1 MVKREKII
9 IERSVFFQKKKETAR
24 ARGMLMNL
32 SGIGS
37 LLHKKSFSQVSGLV
51 LNSMLLPAVLMLSL
65 ISPVA
70 IAMTEM
76 KDSEL
81 SAVSGQAL
89 LQMNKTPGAGSSSD
103 VTFYKAGL
111 DAELEL
117 NLNIEKLQL
126 GCTAGAIN
134 GQYCDIDID
143 RVSLSGRNWSTDRPE
158 SSALLTRPF
167 FEFAIKNDQT
177 ATLREVMGIRLSAEN
192 AFGMMT
198 FGDQTE
204 GMSEANSNN
213 GINSLSG
220 YMEIGSATGVAQT
233 TSRPMSYANTTFNGQ
248 NYAGLG
254 QPITGNIWL
263 TVLGIIND
271 VVGITSTDYNLI
283 LDSATANVVTNPT
296 TVSGKRL
303 TEVNLQGAATIN
315 PINFAG
321 PMQANVQNLLGLGID
336 LDLDKDVT
344 GTITGLTADVPI
356 VESLGF
362 IHKLD
367 IDNAFSLSMQSNDVL
382 WPGAA
387 TVAQQGWWLA
397 FEDEIDI
404 GSISPANEVALTN
417 DVLLQV
423 LNGATGNAGTG
434 TNCTTASVN
443 CALFRGLG
451 TRNGEPY
458 GIRCNGLSACL
469 GGSLPIGTVNVPRE
483 VVFPLENLKLG
494 AQNVTPNCYGSARFC

>member
-1 MVKREKII
+1 MHIIKKARKLMMRRLLSKIFI
-9 IERSVFFQKKKETAR
+9 HLYALIAT
-24 ARGMLMNL
+24 
-32 SGIGS
+32 
-37 LLHKKSFSQVSGLV
+37 
-51 LNSMLLPAVLMLSL
+51 L
-65 ISPVA
+65 ISPLSFG
-70 IAMTEM
+70 MEEM
-76 KDSEL
+76 KDEQL
-81 SAVSGQAL
+81 SKIAGQAL
-89 LQMNKTPGAGSSSD
+89 LQMNKTDSQTGTDGL
-103 VTFYKAGL
+103 TFYKAGL
-111 DAELEL
+111 DAEIAL
-117 NLNIEKLQL
+117 NMNIEKLQL
-126 GCTAGAIN
+126 GCTAAAIN

-143 RVSLSGRNWSTDRPE
+143 RVSLSGRNWSTERPD
-158 SSALLTRPF
+158 SSAILTRPF
-167 FEFAIKNDQT
+167 FEFAIRNDDT
-177 ATLREVMGIRLSAEN
+177 ATLREVIGIRLSAEN

-198 FGDQTE
+198 FGDQTD
-204 GMSEANSNN
+204 GMSEAESQN

-220 YMEIGSATGVAQT
+220 YMEIGSATGTAQT
-233 TSRPMSYANTTFNGQ
+233 EARPMSYGNTSFNGQ

-254 QPITGNIWL
+254 EPITGNLWL

-271 VVGITSTDYNLI
+271 VVGVSSTDYNLL
-283 LDSATANVVTNPT
+283 LDSATANVVTDPT

-336 LDLDKDVT
+336 LDLDKEVT

-362 IHKLD
+362 IHKLE
-367 IDNAFSLSMQSNDVL
+367 INNPFSLSMQADNVL

-387 TVAQQGWWLA
+387 TAAQQGWWLA

-404 GSISPANEVALTN
+404 GNISPASRVELTN

-423 LNGATGNAGTG
+423 LNGATGNAGSG
-434 TNCTTASVN
+434 TVCTTASVN

-451 TRNGEPY
+451 SRNGEPY
-458 GIRCNGLSACL
+458 GIRCNGLDACL

-494 AQNVTPNCYGSARFC
+494 AQNVTPNCFGSARFC